1 MVKELKRVSNIWLK
15 NERGLFEFEWQGGY
29 ADFSVSQSNLMEVR
43 RYIEN
48 QEEHHKKMS
57 FQDEVRALLTK
68 HDLEWDERYIWE

>member
-1 MVKELKRVSNIWLK
+1 
-15 NERGLFEFEWQGGY
+15 
-29 ADFSVSQSNLMEVR
+29 MEVR

-68 HDLEWDERYIWE
+68 NNLKWDERYIWE